1 MKIGKL
7 LKNRTAWGLS
17 VSILFL
23 TIATIA
29 VSDEKPIPSGKIAIQ
44 TKSVAFGFG
53 FSWGDGILNFAG
65 REFRVSVNGVTMIDF
80 GVGTASAAG
89 DVYNLT
95 DVGLFEG
102 TYFAGEAAFALG
114 GGMGGTAL
122 RNENGVTI
130 HLRSSTQGVRF
141 QLGGSGLAIK
151 LER

>member
-1 MKIGKL
+1 VEVGKL
-7 LKNRTAWGLS
+7 LKIRT
-17 VSILFL
+17 VSWFSASALFL
-23 TIATIA
+23 AIATIA
-29 VSDEKPIPSGKIAIQ
+29 VSGEKPIPSGKIAIQ
-44 TKSVAFGFG
+44 SKSLAFGLG
-53 FSWGDGILNFAG
+53 FSWGDGMLYFAG
-65 REFRVSVNGVTMIDF
+65 REFRFSVNGVTMIDF

-151 LER
+151 LEK